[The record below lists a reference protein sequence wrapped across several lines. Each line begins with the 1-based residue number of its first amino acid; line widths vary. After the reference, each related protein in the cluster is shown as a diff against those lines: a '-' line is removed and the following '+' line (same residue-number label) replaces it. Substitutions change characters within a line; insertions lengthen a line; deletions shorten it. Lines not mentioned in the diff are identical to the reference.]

1 MYKPPGGL
9 YLEGGFNGGFFV
21 LPFWEV
27 SIWRD
32 LHMEGLIFGILR
44 YPDSSGRSL
53 RQRDCN

>member
-21 LPFWEV
+21 LPVWGAP
-27 SIWRD
+27 IWRG
-32 LHMEGLIFGILR
+32 LHMKGLIFGILR
-44 YPDSSGRSL
+44 YPHSSGRSL